1 MTDGFAY
8 VHDDE
13 LRALI
18 TDLDDARVALEDE
31 ALNSDGQ
38 IRFSMRE
45 ALDLANVLRTAADY
59 LVDHREWH
67 NKGRGA

>member
-59 LVDHREWH
+59 LVDHRERH

>member
-1 MTDGFAY
+1 MTDTY

-31 ALNSDGQ
+31 AFNSDGQ

-59 LVDHREWH
+59 LVDLREQH
-67 NKGRGA
+67 NNGRGA